1 MNKRIIYEMKGLYRD
16 DFRVM
21 GYEFGE
27 GKESLCIVG
36 NSRGTGA

>member
-21 GYEFGE
+21 GHEFGE
-27 GKESLCIVG
+27 GKEWLCIVG
-36 NSRGTGA
+36 NSRGNGA